1 MEPFS
6 ILQEHTLVL
15 AGESVDVGSVWQGW
29 PSSGAQR
36 LEDYR
41 SALRRHLE
49 VILHHQACYEEAEVD
64 LGSSLN
70 SSHHNLLALG
80 DSTVPLSTTERTS
93 VTRTKSNSFDAGST
107 RSPLLSAG
115 GVKPHYSSVSQVELV

>member
-1 MEPFS
+1 MEPYS

-41 SALRRHLE
+41 AALRRHLE
-49 VILHHQACYEEAEVD
+49 VILHHQARYEEAEVD

-80 DSTVPLSTTERTS
+80 EAAPAATKDRTS
-93 VTRTKSNSFDAGST
+93 VARTKSNSFDAGTT

-115 GVKPHYSSVSQVELV
+115 GDKPHYSSVSQVELV